1 MGRGDLI
8 RRVLTVAALA
18 AAAASTAAAAVGVHW
33 NVLAQGATMES
44 SAQHPNGYIAV
55 TKAQEARFA
64 PRLSDSD
71 RAAIA
76 KVDLQKTGLVAV
88 FLDGIACARDVKVTS
103 VTRSAATLT
112 VTLHWTR
119 PPVGMGMC
127 VNLGAPYAVIGVTRA
142 TLGHPAPQ
150 HVRIVAFARS

>member
-1 MGRGDLI
+1 LI
-8 RRVLTVAALA
+8 VAVLA
-18 AAAASTAAAAVGVHW
+18 AAAVSTAAAAVSVHW
-33 NVLAQGATMES
+33 NVLAQGATEES
-44 SAQHPNGYIAV
+44 SARHASGYIAI

-64 PRLSDSD
+64 SRLSDND

-76 KVDLQKTGLVAV
+76 KVDLKKTGLVAV
-88 FLDGIACARDVKVTS
+88 FLDGIPCAHDVKVTN
-103 VTRSAATLT
+103 VTRSAATVT
-112 VTLHWTR
+112 VILHWTR